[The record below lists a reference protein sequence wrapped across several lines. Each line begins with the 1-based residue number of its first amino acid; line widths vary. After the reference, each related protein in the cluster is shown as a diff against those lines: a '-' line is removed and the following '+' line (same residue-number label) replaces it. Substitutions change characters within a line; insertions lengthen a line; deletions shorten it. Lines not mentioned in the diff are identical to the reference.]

1 MIKTISLIL
10 VLIYTTSVTGLAQK
24 PGYKD
29 SIELV
34 KATLGGLKF
43 YQHDK
48 NLTMRDLTNIMRP
61 NPEAFSYLKKVKTN
75 NTVAFISGFIGGALI
90 GYELGSAVG
99 GKEINWGVM
108 GAGAGFIVIGIP
120 FDLGGKR
127 NARKAV
133 YLYNAAFR

>member
-1 MIKTISLIL
+1 MIKKIAIIL
-10 VLIYTTSVTGLAQK
+10 LLIYASSSPGIAQQ

-34 KATLGGLKF
+34 KVPLGGLQF

-48 NLTMRDLTNIMRP
+48 KLTMRELTNIMRP
-61 NPEAFSYLKKVKTN
+61 NPEAFNYLKESKTN
-75 NTVAFISGFIGGALI
+75 NTVAFIAGFIGGALI

-99 GKEINWGVM
+99 GNEINWGVM
-108 GAGAGFIVIGIP
+108 GAGTGFIVIGIP
-120 FDLGGKR
+120 FDIGGKR
-127 NARKAV
+127 NTRKAV

>member
-1 MIKTISLIL
+1 MIKSIPVIL
-10 VLIYTTSVTGLAQK
+10 LLIYTCSLPGIAQK

-34 KATLGGLKF
+34 KAPFGGLKF

-61 NPEAFSYLKKVKTN
+61 DPEAFSYLKKAKTN
-75 NTVAFISGFIGGALI
+75 NTLAFISGFIGGALI

-99 GKEINWGVM
+99 GREINWGVM

-120 FDLGGKR
+120 FDIGGKR
-127 NARKAV
+127 NTRKAV
-133 YLYNAAFR
+133 SLYNAAFR